1 MKKYCTVI
9 RVIAHS
15 QIQKLRL
22 RQKKSHV
29 LEIQVNGGSIAQ
41 KVDFAKTLLEKEV
54 NVDTVFET
62 SEMIDALGVTKGKGF
77 EGVTQRWG
85 VRKLPRK
92 THKGL
97 RKVACIGAWHPP
109 NVRTTVPRAGQFGYY
124 HRTEINK
131 KVYRIGKG
139 GTTNAS
145 TDFDVTKKDINPMG
159 GFPQYG
165 LVKND
170 FLMLRGSCPGVRKR
184 AITLRKSLLPQIK
197 KVALEQ
203 ITLKFVDTSSKFGH
217 GRFQTPEEKKK
228 FMGPVK
234 KDYTDKE

>member
-1 MKKYCTVI
+1 M
-9 RVIAHS
+9 
-15 QIQKLRL
+15 
-22 RQKKSHV
+22 
-29 LEIQVNGGSIAQ
+29 LE
-41 KVDFAKTLLEKEV
+41 L
-54 NVDTVFET
+54 
-62 SEMIDALGVTKGKGF
+62 
-77 EGVTQRWG
+77 
-85 VRKLPRK
+85 
-92 THKGL
+92 
-97 RKVACIGAWHPP
+97 
-109 NVRTTVPRAGQFGYY
+109 VPRAGQYGYY

-139 GTTNAS
+139 GTSNAS

-170 FLMLRGSCPGVRKR
+170 FIMLRGSCPGVKKR
-184 AITLRKSLLPQIK
+184 PITLRKSLLPQVK

-217 GRFQTPEEKKK
+217 GRFQTPDEKKK

-234 KDYTDKE
+234 KEYTEKE